1 MDLTVADYEVKAIN
15 KPQNSLVEQLPHVYK
30 AYPNIDWLNMVVG
43 GGNQLVLFRYEGD
56 VNDLEKKQKP
66 DAKPSQ
72 PWYLQIATSTIL
84 DGVECLKYN
93 AKEIDLSKKRM
104 PARIDASYQTL
115 STAAGRT
122 GESIERKVARVE
134 EDGRVVLQDT
144 NNSLED
150 FVCTSDIRPLIYT
163 KPELQPQE

>member
-1 MDLTVADYEVKAIN
+1 M
-15 KPQNSLVEQLPHVYK
+15 
-30 AYPNIDWLNMVVG
+30 
-43 GGNQLVLFRYEGD
+43 
-56 VNDLEKKQKP
+56 
-66 DAKPSQ
+66 
-72 PWYLQIATSTIL
+72 
-84 DGVECLKYN
+84 KYN
-93 AKEIDLSKKRM
+93 AQEIDLSKKRM

-115 STAAGRT
+115 STASGRT